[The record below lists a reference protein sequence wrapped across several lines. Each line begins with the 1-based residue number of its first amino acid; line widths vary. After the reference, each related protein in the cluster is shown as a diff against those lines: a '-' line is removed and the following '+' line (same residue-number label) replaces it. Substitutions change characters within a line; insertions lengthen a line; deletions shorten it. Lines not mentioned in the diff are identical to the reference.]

1 MTLKLFLAY
10 YFNSSEL
17 LIRNSSVTYLSFTA
31 VYHSFSL
38 SICASMSPSVG
49 MKWNGAFIDFLS
61 PTGGPPAAADVE
73 RQRGKSAVLVAW
85 MFSNQ
90 WLPSANRQYRPYRLH
105 GQCWDTHRKSVTVT
119 DCHSIWWFSEQEGPF
134 LDQKTV
140 TVAGLSLTV
149 VIVTD
154 RACNGFARNKC
165 YLSSQTVYCTLS
177 LFLDF
182 KIYIVAFVLFTDQYS
197 FIRENL

>member
-1 MTLKLFLAY
+1 M
-10 YFNSSEL
+10 
-17 LIRNSSVTYLSFTA
+17 
-31 VYHSFSL
+31 
-38 SICASMSPSVG
+38 
-49 MKWNGAFIDFLS
+49 
-61 PTGGPPAAADVE
+61 
-73 RQRGKSAVLVAW
+73 
-85 MFSNQ
+85 
-90 WLPSANRQYRPYRLH
+90 
-105 GQCWDTHRKSVTVT
+105 
-119 DCHSIWWFSEQEGPF
+119 
-134 LDQKTV
+134 DQKTV